1 MIPNALS
8 LLAMIGILSLAC
20 QWLAWR
26 IRVPAILPL
35 LICGLVLGPVFGV
48 LDPDAL
54 FGELLFPIV
63 SLAVAIILFEGA
75 LTLDL
80 REIRGHGAMVRN
92 LVSVGMAV
100 TWAIIAMAANLT
112 MGLSW
117 PMACLFGALVV
128 VTGPTVIVPLLR
140 AARPSAKLSN
150 ILRWE
155 GILIDPVGAL
165 LAVLVYE
172 FVVSSQAAAIQHAAQ
187 AFVVTLVIGFAL
199 GWAAARLTE
208 RAMLNHWMPHYL
220 RNPAMLCFM
229 LGVYALSNQLQ
240 HESGLLTVT
249 VMGMILANRHHLDME
264 SIHEFKETLSVL
276 LISALFILLAAR
288 LDLTQIAD
296 LGWSVVALMLV
307 IILIARPV
315 CVWLSALGT
324 DLNWKEKALLSWIS
338 PRGIVAAAVSGLF
351 ALKLEQHGWEEG
363 KVLVP
368 LVFLVIITTVVLQ
381 SLTAGILTRL
391 LGLQEKKAEG
401 FLIFGAN
408 QGARAIAKGLQK
420 SGFTVRMADTNW
432 DNLRLARMDN
442 IPIYF
447 GNPASEHAGNHLNL
461 EGIGR
466 VLLLSPYR
474 QLNPLVALHFQDWF
488 GINKVFTLAAS
499 EPDNGSQRHSQGG
512 QYSPAVIGGDLSYS
526 KLASAIAKGAQVKVT
541 TLSESFTYKDYR
553 QQYNGRATPLFVI
566 TKEGRCRVWSE
577 SLIPELGLECKLLAL
592 VQSSESSKGV
602 EKNLSVLAAG

>member
-26 IRVPAILPL
+26 IRIPAILPL
-35 LICGLVLGPVFGV
+35 LMCGLLLGPGLEI

-80 REIRGHGAMVRN
+80 REIRGHGVMVRN
-92 LVSVGMAV
+92 LVSVGMAL
-100 TWAIIAMAANLT
+100 TWAIIALAAKLL

-117 PMACLFGALVV
+117 PLASLFGALVV

-140 AARPSAKLSN
+140 AARPSAKLAN

-172 FVVSSQAAAIQHAAQ
+172 FVVSSQAVALQHVAQ
-187 AFVVTLVIGFAL
+187 AFVVTLVIGFFL
-199 GWAAARLTE
+199 GWLAARLTE
-208 RAMLNHWMPHYL
+208 RAMLNHWMPYYL

-288 LDLTQIAD
+288 LDLTQIID

-307 IILIARPV
+307 IILVARPL

-324 DLNWKEKALLSWIS
+324 DLNWREKALLSWIS

-351 ALKLEQHGWEEG
+351 ALKLEQHGWAEG
-363 KVLVP
+363 EVLVP

-381 SLTAGILTRL
+381 SLTAGILTRW
-391 LGLQEKKAEG
+391 LGLQETKAEG

-408 QGARAIAKGLQK
+408 QGARAIAKALQH
-420 SGFTVRMADTNW
+420 SGFSVRLADTNW
-432 DNLRLARMDN
+432 DNLRLARMDSL
-442 IPIYF
+442 PIYF
-447 GNPASEHAGNHLNL
+447 GNPASEHAANHLDL

-488 GINKVFTLAAS
+488 GINKVFTLATV
-499 EPDNGSQRHSQGG
+499 EPENGSQRHAQAG
-512 QYSPAVIGGDLSYS
+512 QYAPAVMGEDLSYS
-526 KLASAIAKGAQVKVT
+526 KLASALAKGAQVKVT
-541 TLSESFTYKDYR
+541 SLSESFSYQDYR
-553 QQYNGRATPLFVI
+553 QQYQGRATPLFVI
-566 TKEGRCRVWSE
+566 TPEEGCRVWSE
-577 SLIPELGLECKLLAL
+577 SLIAELEPECKLIAL
-592 VQSSESSKGV
+592 VLIAEAGD
-602 EKNLSVLAAG
+602 EAAKALPVPAVG